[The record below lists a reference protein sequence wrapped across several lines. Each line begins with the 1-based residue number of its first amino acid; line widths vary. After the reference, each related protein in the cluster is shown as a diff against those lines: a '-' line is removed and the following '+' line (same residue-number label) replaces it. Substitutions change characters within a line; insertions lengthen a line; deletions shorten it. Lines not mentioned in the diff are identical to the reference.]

1 MKGEQLGV
9 LQVAALLVS
18 ASYGIGFLFGSG
30 EFAVAHG
37 MAGNLYPWLTG
48 LGMLLLA
55 LLAGRIWRLGM
66 PVWDLFG
73 RSYGPVVKRY
83 VATLSVIWMT
93 GVLAAQIQGATTT
106 LALAGVSHSL
116 ALPLVIVP
124 VFLAGQL
131 GLALASKIFSVCLLA
146 SSAVLLLA
154 VIDFWGLDIY
164 VHALARV
171 AADIH
176 GVSPAQIA
184 TMTIA
189 VIFLVVTG
197 ADYQQF
203 VIAGSSRRHAW
214 IGCALAALVLLVVGA
229 LPASAVLAATRAGVL
244 TQVGDAKEAI
254 PLILVH
260 MSDRFGKG
268 AGSVMLLTLV
278 AAALG
283 SGAAVLRAM
292 TTAVLALGAGPGA
305 VSRLG
310 TSALLVLAG
319 GVVASRGQAI
329 IETMIDL
336 NIVYIASI
344 APLFA
349 LVLLNVTVP
358 AIAAQRALVAGCIAS
373 LVLYTMKWTGL
384 VTGNVELAFL
394 GAGMLASILAL
405 AYHLR
410 SPVPSS

>member
-1 MKGEQLGV
+1 MNGERLGP
-9 LQVAALLVS
+9 LQVGALLVS

-30 EFAVAHG
+30 EFAVTYG

-55 LLAGRIWRLGM
+55 WLAGRIWRLGM

-73 RSYGPVVKRY
+73 RCYGPVVKRY

-106 LALAGVSHSL
+106 LALAGVSRSL
-116 ALPLVIVP
+116 GLPLVIVL

-131 GLALASKIFSVCLLA
+131 GLALASKVFSICLLA

-154 VIDFWGLDIY
+154 VIDFGGFDIY
-164 VHALARV
+164 MQALPRFAV
-171 AADIH
+171 DIH
-176 GVSPAQIA
+176 GVSAAQVA

-189 VIFLVVTG
+189 VVFLVVTG

-203 VIAGSSRRHAW
+203 VIAASSRRHAW
-214 IGCALAALVLLVVGA
+214 IGCVLAGVVLIVVGA
-229 LPASAVLAATRAGVL
+229 LPASAVLAATHAGVL
-244 TQVGDAKEAI
+244 TRAADAKEAI

-260 MSDRFGKG
+260 MSDRFGEG
-268 AGSVMLLTLV
+268 AGALMLLTLV
-278 AAALG
+278 SAALG

-292 TTAVLALGAGPGA
+292 TTAVFALGAGSGS
-305 VSRLG
+305 VCRLG
-310 TSALLVLAG
+310 ISALLVLAG
-319 GVVASRGQAI
+319 GIVASRGQAI

-349 LVLLNVTVP
+349 LVLLNVAVP
-358 AIAAQRALVAGCIAS
+358 AIASQRALVAGCITS
-373 LVLYTMKWTGL
+373 LALYAMKWMGF
-384 VTGNVELAFL
+384 VAGNLELAFL
-394 GAGMLASILAL
+394 GAGMLASILTL
-405 AYHLR
+405 VFNLR
-410 SPVPSS
+410 RLMPSS